1 MTFYAGAAR
10 HLLVLTAIASC
21 ASNSSTSFLAAA
33 AADPTGSWRSG
44 LNWEELESKLSPLA
58 ALIDTSFDDFK
69 NQCISEFYK
78 DSPTNHALIDQ
89 PSGMCLPNLLN
100 GWEAESWYAQQPSA
114 GTPLKTLDTVMG
126 FEVEG
131 DDTTPSPIE
140 GDASNLRLNLPY
152 KVVFPSVAS
161 DLVHIIE
168 FAKKHKIE
176 ISVKNSGHS
185 YSGSSS
191 KGNTL
196 LVNMNRYTHYAPG
209 GITDCDA
216 SLLGSEVADD
226 LSNQACL
233 LALARGKPGVI
244 RVGGGE
250 NFGKSFTFLLD
261 YLVLSCLGM
270 VF

>member
-33 AADPTGSWRSG
+33 AAADQTGGWHSN

-58 ALIDTSFDDFK
+58 ALIDTSFDDYK

-78 DSPTNHALIDQ
+78 DRPTNHALIDQ
-89 PSGMCLPNLLN
+89 PSGMCLPGLLD
-100 GWEAESWYAQQPSA
+100 GWEASDWWPQGKTYIIPS
-114 GTPLKTLDTVMG
+114 TPLKPLNTVMG

-131 DDTTPSPIE
+131 DDTTPSPIADDE
-140 GDASNLRLNLPY
+140 TNLRLNLPY
-152 KVVFPSVAS
+152 KVVFPSNAS
-161 DLVHIIE
+161 DVLHIIQ
-168 FAKKHKIE
+168 FAKKNKIE
-176 ISVKNSGHS
+176 LSVKNSGHS

-191 KGNTL
+191 KKNTL

-209 GITDCDA
+209 GITECVAALLDDA
-216 SLLGSEVADD
+216 VADD

-250 NFGKSFTFLLD
+250 NFGESSSLLNT
-261 YLVLSCLGM
+261 LFHIM
-270 VF
+270 